1 MYPARH
7 IIQQLLPPRDT
18 IACEFSWRSSFE
30 GAFFFFGGEGG
41 AGGIFES
48 ARSAVR
54 LVPFG
59 IPL

>member
-30 GAFFFFGGEGG
+30 GAFFLEGG
-41 AGGIFES
+41 GAGGGIFES